1 MGGEDALRETQV
13 TQASLDSFIGLAREK
28 GASDLHLEP
37 GMPVTIRARG
47 ALVSI
52 ADKVDAKTLQAM
64 AREILSGERWADF
77 CARHSADLSKTV
89 RGVRCRINIM
99 HSARGIGFCI
109 RLLSSF
115 VASTKKLNL
124 HPDLSKLMQN
134 SHGLILISG
143 ATGAGKSSTMAA
155 LLQEIN
161 LTEARHIIT
170 IESPIEYALTPKM
183 SFIRQR
189 EVGRDTPSFEQALID
204 AMREDPDV
212 LMVGEMRDPET
223 MRLTLNAS
231 ETGHLVLATVH
242 SSTCAEALQRV
253 VGSFPPETQSA
264 VCSQLADALVAVV
277 CQRLHF
283 REKQKISVPELEIL
297 MATTPVRSIVRSGGF
312 AKLQTALETGGQEG
326 NWTFARYRDWLDRR
340 SDWYI
345 PGPNHKEPPPP
356 DLEGEWDNEQSLTRT
371 VPLPTHTPPTS
382 APLPPPPGVAG
393 ADVQRR
399 APPRAGGP
407 AGEVLIIEESADPA
421 AIMAEMERKHRG
433 K

>member
-1 MGGEDALRETQV
+1 
-13 TQASLDSFIGLAREK
+13 
-28 GASDLHLEP
+28 
-37 GMPVTIRARG
+37 
-47 ALVSI
+47 
-52 ADKVDAKTLQAM
+52 M
-64 AREILSGERWADF
+64 ARELLSGERWEDF
-77 CARHSADLSKTV
+77 CMRQSADLSKTV
-89 RGVRCRINIM
+89 RGVRCRINILR
-99 HSARGIGFCI
+99 SARGIGFCV

-134 SHGLILISG
+134 SHGLILICG

-170 IESPIEYALTPKM
+170 VESPIEYALAPKM

-212 LMVGEMRDPET
+212 LMVGEMRDPQT

-242 SSTCAEALQRV
+242 SSTCSEALQRV

-283 REKQKISVPELEIL
+283 REKQKISVPELEVL
-297 MATTPVRSIVRSGGF
+297 MATTPVRSIIRSGGF
-312 AKLQTALETGGQEG
+312 AKLQTALETGGQD
-326 NWTFARYRDWLDRR
+326 RQLDLR
-340 SDWYI
+340 
-345 PGPNHKEPPPP
+345 
-356 DLEGEWDNEQSLTRT
+356 
-371 VPLPTHTPPTS
+371 PLPRLARSAHGLVHPRPQQQRAPAPRPGS
-382 APLPPPPGVAG
+382 RMGQRAIAHAHVFPSAQAAPLNMTLPPLPISTPA

-399 APPRAGGP
+399 APPRAGGG
-407 AGEVLIIEESADPA
+407 AGDVLVIEETGDPA
-421 AIMAEMERKHRG
+421 DIMAELERKHRSN

>member
-1 MGGEDALRETQV
+1 MPPTLRLRGSLVAL
-13 TQASLDSFIGLAREK
+13 G
-28 GASDLHLEP
+28 
-37 GMPVTIRARG
+37 
-47 ALVSI
+47 
-52 ADKVDAKTLQAM
+52 DKVESATLQGM
-64 AREILSGERWADF
+64 ARELLSGERWEDF
-77 CARHSADLSKTV
+77 CLRQSADLSKTV
-89 RGVRCRINIM
+89 RGVRCRINILR
-99 HSARGIGFCI
+99 SARGIGFCI

-170 IESPIEYALTPKM
+170 VESPIEYALTPKL

-212 LMVGEMRDPET
+212 LMVGEMRDPQT

-242 SSTCAEALQRV
+242 SSTCSEALQRV
-253 VGSFPPETQSA
+253 VSSFPPETQSA

-283 REKQKISVPELEIL
+283 REKQKISVPECEVL
-297 MATTPVRSIVRSGGF
+297 MATTPVRSIIRAGGF
-312 AKLQTALETGGQEG
+312 SKLQTALETGGQDG
-326 NWTFARYRDWLDRR
+326 NWTFNRYRDWLDRR
-340 SDWYI
+340 TDWYI
-345 PGPNHKEPPPP
+345 PGPNNKEPPPP
-356 DLEGEWDNEQSLTRT
+356 DLEGEWDNEQSLTRM
-371 VPLPTHTPPTS
+371 VSPPSHTPPTQAAV
-382 APLPPPPGVAG
+382 APPSPGSG
-393 ADVQRR
+393 TGTDVQRR
-399 APPRAGGP
+399 APPRA
-407 AGEVLIIEESADPA
+407 AGSSEVLVIEETADPA
-421 AIMAEMERKHRG
+421 AIMAELERKHRATN